1 MLACWRM
8 KRHVVIAGP
17 GRAGTT
23 LLVRLFGR
31 AGLDIGTPTWGYY
44 EGARAGLET
53 DLRATDAPYVVK
65 KPDLTW
71 QLRELLEAG
80 AVEPAWI
87 EWLVVPL
94 RDLSQAAASRV
105 AVSVSAGSA
114 QAAGGVI
121 LSRWPGRQEA
131 DLAKATYGLIETA
144 ALYEIPLVTL
154 EYPRFARDCGYAWRR
169 LHEVLV
175 GVVDEVAFV
184 DAWNDVVD
192 PRLVRDLPIEVPVSA
207 SVKLGA
213 IRLRKCLKSW
223 LDGSRDRLHR

>member
-1 MLACWRM
+1 M

-31 AGLDIGTPTWGYY
+31 VGLDIGTPRWGYY

-53 DLRATDAPYVVK
+53 DLLATDAPYVVK

-71 QLRELLEAG
+71 QLRGLLEAG
-80 AVEPAWI
+80 TVEAAWI

-105 AVSVSAGSA
+105 AVSVNAGSA

-121 LSRWPGRQEA
+121 LSRRPGRQQA
-131 DLAKATYGLIETA
+131 DLARATYGLLETA

-154 EYPRFARDCGYAWRR
+154 EYPRFARDSGYAWRR
-169 LHEVLV
+169 LEPVV
-175 GVVDEVAFV
+175 GGLADEAAFAE
-184 DAWNDVVD
+184 AWGEVVD
-192 PRLVRDLPIEVPVSA
+192 PKLVRDRPIEVPASA
-207 SVKLGA
+207 SVSLGA
-213 IRLRKCLKSW
+213 TRVRKWVKSRF
-223 LDGSRDRLHR
+223 DTGRDRLRR

>member
-1 MLACWRM
+1 M

-31 AGLDIGTPTWGYY
+31 VGLDIGTPTWGYY

-53 DLRATDAPYVVK
+53 DLITPNAPYVVK

-71 QLRELLEAG
+71 QLRGLLDAGTVEA
-80 AVEPAWI
+80 AWI

-105 AVSVSAGSA
+105 AVSVRAGSA

-121 LSRWPGRQEA
+121 LSRWPGRQQA
-131 DLAKATYGLIETA
+131 DLAKATYGLLETA

-154 EYPRFARDCGYAWRR
+154 EYPRFARDSEYAWRR
-169 LHEVLV
+169 LQPVV
-175 GVVDEVAFV
+175 GRVADEATFV
-184 DAWNDVVD
+184 DAWSEVVD
-192 PRLVRDLPIEVPVSA
+192 PDLVRDRPIDVPASA
-207 SVKLGA
+207 SVALGA
-213 IRLRKCLKSW
+213 IRLRKWVKSR
-223 LDGSRDRLHR
+223 LDNTRDRLRR

>member
-1 MLACWRM
+1 M
-8 KRHVVIAGP
+8 KRHVLITGP

-31 AGLDIGTPTWGYY
+31 VGLDIGTPTWGYY
-44 EGARAGLET
+44 EGAKAGLET
-53 DLRATDAPYVVK
+53 DLLAADAPYVVK

-71 QLRELLEAG
+71 ELRGLLESG

-105 AVSVSAGSA
+105 AVSARAKST

-121 LSRWPGRQEA
+121 LSRWPGRQPG
-131 DLAKATYGLIETA
+131 DLAKATYGLFETA

-154 EYPRFARDCGYAWRR
+154 EYPRFARDVAYAWRR
-169 LHEVLV
+169 LEPIV
-175 GVVDEVAFV
+175 GDAADEAAFSN
-184 DAWNDVVD
+184 AWREVVD
-192 PRLVRDLPIEVPVSA
+192 PSLVRDQPIEVPASA
-207 SVKLGA
+207 SIRLATV
-213 IRLRKCLKSW
+213 RLRKWIKSRI
-223 LDGSRDRLHR
+223 DNTRDTLRR

>member
-1 MLACWRM
+1 M

-31 AGLDIGTPTWGYY
+31 VGLDIGTPTWGYY

-53 DLRATDAPYVVK
+53 DLLAPDAPYVVK

-71 QLRELLEAG
+71 QLRGLLEAG
-80 AVEPAWI
+80 TVEPAWI

-105 AVSVSAGSA
+105 AVSVKAGSV
-114 QAAGGVI
+114 QAAGGVS
-121 LSRWPGRQEA
+121 LSRWPGRQQA
-131 DLAKATYGLIETA
+131 DLAKATYGLLETA

-154 EYPRFARDCGYAWRR
+154 EYPRFARDSGYAWRR
-169 LHEVLV
+169 LQPVV
-175 GVVDEVAFV
+175 GGVADEAAFA
-184 DAWNDVVD
+184 DAWREVVD
-192 PRLVRDLPIEVPVSA
+192 PSLVRDRPIGVPASA
-207 SVKLGA
+207 SVTLGA
-213 IRLRKCLKSW
+213 VRLRKWFKSR
-223 LDGSRDRLHR
+223 LDKGRDRLLRR